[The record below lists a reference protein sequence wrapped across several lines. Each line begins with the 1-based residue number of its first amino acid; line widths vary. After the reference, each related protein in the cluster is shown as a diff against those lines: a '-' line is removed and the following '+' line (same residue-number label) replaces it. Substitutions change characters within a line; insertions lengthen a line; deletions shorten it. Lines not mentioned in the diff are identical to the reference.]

1 MRKGRLYPAL
11 LFLACSSWASPG
23 IYIINDVTGGRN
35 TTDDAYNI
43 KANETQSSKNT
54 LIDKI
59 NIIREDV
66 NSRISVLAKQLN
78 SIRQDIGKL

>member
-1 MRKGRLYPAL
+1 MSNITQREFQIFKTLIDTQITTITQQLAL
-11 LFLACSSWASPG
+11 IATRIDNSISE
-23 IYIINDVTGGRN
+23 N
-35 TTDDAYNI
+35 TV
-43 KANETQSSKNT
+43 
-54 LIDKI
+54 IDKI

>member
-1 MRKGRLYPAL
+1 MSNITQREFQIFKTLIDTQITTITQQLAL
-11 LFLACSSWASPG
+11 IATRIDNS
-23 IYIINDVTGGRN
+23 I
-35 TTDDAYNI
+35 
-43 KANETQSSKNT
+43 SKNT
-54 LIDKI
+54 VIDKI